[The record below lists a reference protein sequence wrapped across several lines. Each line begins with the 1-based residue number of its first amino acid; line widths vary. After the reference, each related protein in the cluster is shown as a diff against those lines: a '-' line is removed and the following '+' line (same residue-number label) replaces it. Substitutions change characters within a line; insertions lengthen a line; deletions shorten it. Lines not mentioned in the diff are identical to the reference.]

1 MKSRPWSL
9 TARYFAFVLVLLFVI
24 FFGWQIRLLLRS
36 LLVAGLIAY
45 ILYPLILLLQRQV
58 HLNRR
63 VASNIVYF
71 FSLALMIALPVVLV
85 PVISHQTQEITA
97 DLETTLAQAQQY
109 LSVPVVLGGITID
122 LGSFIPQIKD
132 SISNLFSTSPQNTI
146 MLIRNTSRGSLWAL
160 LIIGSTYFFM
170 TEWENIRET
179 LVRIAPEEYRQ
190 DVRELY
196 DQIRQVWMAYLR
208 GQLTL
213 MVIVAITLTIIWTI
227 IGLPGSL
234 FIGLLAGLFTIVPDV
249 GPFVATALALAV
261 ALLEG
266 STWMPINNFL
276 FGLLVV
282 GIYVILINVKNFW
295 LRPYILGRS
304 VNMHEGIV
312 FVAIIGAVI
321 FTGILGAFI
330 IVPVLASLVIIWRY
344 LYARILGLPPFE
356 YEMAATSHPD
366 LVPDKT
372 SESETLVR
380 PRSAKKKTIK

>member
-45 ILYPLILLLQRQV
+45 ILYPLILLLQRHV

-97 DLETTLAQAQQY
+97 DLETTLAQA
-109 LSVPVVLGGITID
+109 
-122 LGSFIPQIKD
+122 LGSFIPQIRD
-132 SISNLFSTSPQNTI
+132 SISNLFSTTPQNTI

-170 TEWENIRET
+170 TEWENIRES

-190 DVRELY
+190 DVRGLY

-213 MVIVAITLTIIWTI
+213 MVIVAITLTVIWTI

-282 GIYVILINVKNFW
+282 GLYIILINIKNFW
-295 LRPYILGRS
+295 LRPFILGRS
-304 VNMHEGIV
+304 VNMHEGVV
-312 FVAIIGAVI
+312 FIAIIAAVI

-330 IVPVLASLVIIWRY
+330 IVPVLASLVVIWRY
-344 LYARILGLPPFE
+344 LYARILGLQPFE
-356 YEMAATSHPD
+356 YEKAGASQQD
-366 LVPDKT
+366 LEQNEKT
-372 SESETLVR
+372 KSEIRNHLKST
-380 PRSAKKKTIK
+380 KKKR